1 MVNPYV
7 NHLNDLPALLTV
19 REVFQVLR
27 VQKSKCYEIMRSGQ
41 LEYIQLGPRSRRVAA
56 VALLRFIEEAQS

>member
-1 MVNPYV
+1 M
-7 NHLNDLPALLTV
+7 LNGHNLNLENMPALLTV
-19 REVFQVLR
+19 REVCQVLR
-27 VQKSKCYEIMRSGQ
+27 VQRSKCYEIMRSGQ